1 MWMLTLVAL
10 ATSPAQACE
19 GGQMCTD
26 EKCTMAPPHTEA
38 DAAEVEAVQA
48 EVEAAQAEPTATTV
62 VLSVAGM
69 KCGACS
75 AKITTALEGVEG
87 VTAAAVDHESGT
99 AEIVV
104 APDTATADAL
114 VAVVADL
121 GYEATVTP
129 E

>member
-19 GGQMCTD
+19 GGQKCTD
-26 EKCTMAPPHTEA
+26 GKCTMAPLHAEA
-38 DAAEVEAVQA
+38 DAA
-48 EVEAAQAEPTATTV
+48 EVEAAQAEPTATTI

-75 AKITTALEGVEG
+75 AKITTALEGIEG